1 MIMNMEI
8 IIGSLSSM
16 LGIILIV
23 FTLFVFRG
31 QDDMISFKVMASCFG
46 TILLIGGMVMTV
58 DNNNK
63 SCIEYLIGNLDV
75 RYEKI
80 YVDSTLIRID
90 TIITFKN
97 K

>member
-1 MIMNMEI
+1 MNMEI

>member
-23 FTLFVFRG
+23 FVLFAFRR
-31 QDDMISFKVMASCFG
+31 QDDMISFKVMASSFG
-46 TILLIGGMVMTV
+46 TILLVGGMVMIV
-58 DNNNK
+58 GNNDK
-63 SCIEYLIGNLDV
+63 SCIEYLRGNLDI
-75 RYEKI
+75 RYEKT

>member
-23 FTLFVFRG
+23 FTLFAFRG
-31 QDDMISFKVMASCFG
+31 QDDMISFKVMASCLG
-46 TILLIGGMVMTV
+46 TILLIGGMVMIV

-63 SCIEYLIGNLDV
+63 SCIEYLRGNLDV

>member
-1 MIMNMEI
+1 
-8 IIGSLSSM
+8 
-16 LGIILIV
+16 
-23 FTLFVFRG
+23 
-31 QDDMISFKVMASCFG
+31 MISFKVMASCFG
-46 TILLIGGMVMTV
+46 TILLIGGMVMIV

-63 SCIEYLIGNLDV
+63 SCIEYLRGNLDV